1 MDNLIIA
8 LVGSL
13 FALDTSVM
21 FQVLLAQPLITS
33 TLIGWYFGDIQLGLH
48 VGLYLQLLWLIS
60 LPVGGAK
67 IPEGNVAAIVTTTLV
82 MRHAPDFNHFN
93 LVFVVGILYGLLISY
108 IGAEFVVLHRRSNSI
123 IFHRVYN
130 QLQDGRSGVLGFTV
144 FSAIM
149 LHFILMSGLI
159 LAALS
164 LADLLIPLLEQV
176 PGTWDRF
183 FNYGMAAVLGI
194 GCGLI
199 MTIFKEK
206 GCKRMIALGTLTG
219 IILFIVL
226 R

>member
-1 MDNLIIA
+1 MENLIIA
-8 LVGSL
+8 FAGSL

-21 FQVLLAQPLITS
+21 FQILLAQPLITS

-67 IPEGNVAAIVTTTLV
+67 IPEGNVASIVTTTLV
-82 MRHAPDFNHFN
+82 MRYAPDFNHFN
-93 LVFVVGILYGLLISY
+93 LVFVVGIFYGLLISY
-108 IGAEFVVLHRRSNSI
+108 IGAEFVVLHRRTNST
-123 IFHRVYN
+123 IFHHIYSAV
-130 QLQDGRSGVLGFTV
+130 QSGHSGVLGLTV
-144 FSAIM
+144 FSAIL
-149 LHFILMSGLI
+149 LHFILMFGLI
-159 LAALS
+159 FVALS
-164 LADLLIPLLEQV
+164 LADIFVPLLERV
-176 PGTWDRF
+176 PGTWERF

-199 MTIFKEK
+199 MTNFKEK

-219 IILFIVL
+219 IILFNIL